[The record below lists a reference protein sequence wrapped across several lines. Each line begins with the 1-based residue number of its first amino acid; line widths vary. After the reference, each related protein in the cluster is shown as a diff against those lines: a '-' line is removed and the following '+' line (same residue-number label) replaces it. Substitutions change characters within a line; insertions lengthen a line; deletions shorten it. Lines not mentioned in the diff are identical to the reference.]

1 MRTTTQYRGW
11 TIEIHSSRHKHFVKG
26 TTFSA
31 SASMVPKTAFDEL
44 HRAGADQ
51 PERAQWEKLSEASSD
66 GHCTVDQA
74 ESEALSRAKIA
85 IDTRDTAPDAN
96 RAPLGNEPV

>member
-1 MRTTTQYRGW
+1 LKFFSGKFRMRTTTQYRGW

-51 PERAQWEKLSEASSD
+51 PDRVMKAAHVATGLTEQ
-66 GHCTVDQA
+66 
-74 ESEALSRAKIA
+74 
-85 IDTRDTAPDAN
+85 
-96 RAPLGNEPV
+96 